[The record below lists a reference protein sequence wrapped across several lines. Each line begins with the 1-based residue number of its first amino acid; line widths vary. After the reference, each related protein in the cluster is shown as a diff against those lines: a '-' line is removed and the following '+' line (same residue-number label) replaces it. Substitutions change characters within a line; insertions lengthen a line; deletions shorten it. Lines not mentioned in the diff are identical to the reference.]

1 MEIIM
6 GTYDR
11 LTRYLPLLEQ
21 DSWGK
26 MVQEPTGAD
35 GVLHLSH
42 VEYTD
47 TVCSF
52 VQELCQIWEE
62 RRKPAEY
69 QDVLRKNG
77 LSDICQGARMVEQLD
92 GPCVLALMMWTLRAE
107 RFSPGALLSALEA
120 GHIQACLSRLA
131 ALYETKSKML

>member
-1 MEIIM
+1 M
-6 GTYDR
+6 GTYNR
-11 LTRYLPLLEQ
+11 LTRYLPLLEH

-26 MVQEPTGAD
+26 TVQEPTGVD
-35 GVLHLSH
+35 GVLHLPH
-42 VEYTD
+42 VEYSD

-52 VQELCQIWEE
+52 VQELCQVWEE
-62 RRKPAEY
+62 RQEPVNY
-69 QDVLRKNG
+69 QELLRKNG
-77 LSDICQGARMVEQLD
+77 LNDIWQGARMVELLD

-120 GHIQACLSRLA
+120 GHIQACLSRLN